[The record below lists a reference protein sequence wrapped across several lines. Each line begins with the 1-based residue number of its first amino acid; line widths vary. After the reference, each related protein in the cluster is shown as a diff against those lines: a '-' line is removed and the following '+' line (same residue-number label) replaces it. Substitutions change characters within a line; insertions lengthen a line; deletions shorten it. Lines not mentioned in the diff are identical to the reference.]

1 MHVHIYN
8 YLTQKQLTHVVAKKN
23 KSLLCS
29 QNGMLKLYLQG
40 KQFNKYCLTTNS
52 FKHKAM
58 SGGSAILGYALL
70 CYICSDKGPLSLRPY
85 SKTTNAATI
94 KN

>member
-8 YLTQKQLTHVVAKKN
+8 YLTHKQLTHVVAKK

-40 KQFNKYCLTTNS
+40 KQFDKYCLTTNS
-52 FKHKAM
+52 FKHKEM
-58 SGGSAILGYALL
+58 SGGSVILGYALL
-70 CYICSDKGPLSLRPY
+70 CYVCSDIGPLSL
-85 SKTTNAATI
+85 
-94 KN
+94 

>member
-1 MHVHIYN
+1 
-8 YLTQKQLTHVVAKKN
+8 
-23 KSLLCS
+23 
-29 QNGMLKLYLQG
+29 MLKLYLQG
-40 KQFNKYCLTTNS
+40 KQFDKYCLTTNS